1 VTSAPPEGWYPDPV
15 GAEGAL
21 RYWDGSAWT
30 EQVHLPGLPPPPQW
44 TSQGTWGW
52 GPAFPDGPGLVRP
65 LLDEPARRDL
75 VWETRFVMVAFLV
88 PGIAGA
94 IVLLAQHVSGV
105 GSVTRFPVYV
115 SGHPL
120 TNMLVG
126 IVAYLPTACMVPL
139 ALFLLNRTGDSPSV
153 LGLGVPRLR
162 MDVLPAIGLV
172 AASFGAELV
181 VLIPLA
187 PLLASH
193 SSLVN
198 NSPVGHVPGYY
209 VIWGLMISATTA
221 VAEEVLVNGYL
232 LTRLHQL
239 GWTPLAALILSLG
252 LRTSYHIYYGLG
264 FVATIP
270 FGYFVTRSFQKNGRL
285 TRPIVAHF
293 LFDAV
298 LLTIGILT

>member
-30 EQVHLPGLPPPPQW
+30 EQVHLPGVL
-44 TSQGTWGW
+44 
-52 GPAFPDGPGLVRP
+52 RP

-75 VWETRFVMVAFLV
+75 VRETRFVMVAFLV

-94 IVLLAQHVSGV
+94 IVLLARHVSGV

-139 ALFLLNRTGDSPSV
+139 ALFLLNRTGDSPSA

-181 VLIPLA
+181 VLVPLA
-187 PLLASH
+187 PLGSG
-193 SSLVN
+193 SSRRFR
-198 NSPVGHVPGYY
+198 SD
-209 VIWGLMISATTA
+209 
-221 VAEEVLVNGYL
+221 
-232 LTRLHQL
+232 
-239 GWTPLAALILSLG
+239 
-252 LRTSYHIYYGLG
+252 TS
-264 FVATIP
+264 
-270 FGYFVTRSFQKNGRL
+270 
-285 TRPIVAHF
+285 
-293 LFDAV
+293 
-298 LLTIGILT
+298 